1 MMMGGLLLAS
11 LLLGSLQVNGA
22 RAGAPDLFGDGG
34 NYDVAAHPLAPQ
46 MMRAR
51 YVTVNTAMLF
61 AVNGRPLGKGILPE
75 VSLNLFADASYT
87 GRVER
92 VWQDSWGAYWTGSLN
107 GVPGGYFYLTVVDG
121 AFMAHVG
128 SPRGIYEVAYTTE
141 GQYRVVQI
149 DQSKFVDHDPNWT
162 FDAPGAIMSDAEA
175 DAAADSGSTID
186 IMVAYTDDARAA
198 AGGTPA
204 IKATILTALNETN
217 TGYSQS
223 GVTTRLRLVHV
234 EEYAYTES
242 GDLFTDL
249 DRFTNT
255 TDNNFKTIHALRNTY
270 GADMVGLIVENGGA
284 YCGLANAIMATASN
298 AFQVTARSCATGY
311 YSFGHEFGHLQ
322 GARHDRYVD
331 SSNTP
336 YSYGHGYVN
345 LNARWRT
352 IMAYN
357 NECADTSPYS
367 SCTRIQ
373 YWSNPGKSYG
383 GAPTGKSNTKN
394 YLVLNNTDVTVANFR
409 TAVIGDGFN
418 SQFNT
423 DKAGW
428 SNVVGTWT
436 LYNSVNLRT
445 TGTASK
451 LASTVHA
458 GEYGDM
464 TYEASMKR
472 MGCNSCWSG
481 LILRGN
487 SASRN
492 ADGYWKSS
500 YWFAYNR
507 NGRFLVYKY
516 NATGGEVVL
525 KGSTANAAINTGS
538 DWNTLKVVAV
548 GSSLKFYINGTLVW
562 SGTDAAYAV
571 GDVGIGMQRDA
582 ASSGNVLYVNW
593 AKLSTTPTADE

>member
-1 MMMGGLLLAS
+1 
-11 LLLGSLQVNGA
+11 
-22 RAGAPDLFGDGG
+22 
-34 NYDVAAHPLAPQ
+34 
-46 MMRAR
+46 
-51 YVTVNTAMLF
+51 
-61 AVNGRPLGKGILPE
+61 
-75 VSLNLFADASYT
+75 
-87 GRVER
+87 
-92 VWQDSWGAYWTGSLN
+92 
-107 GVPGGYFYLTVVDG
+107 
-121 AFMAHVG
+121 
-128 SPRGIYEVAYTTE
+128 
-141 GQYRVVQI
+141 
-149 DQSKFVDHDPNWT
+149 
-162 FDAPGAIMSDAEA
+162 
-175 DAAADSGSTID
+175 
-186 IMVAYTDDARAA
+186 
-198 AGGTPA
+198 
-204 IKATILTALNETN
+204 
-217 TGYSQS
+217 
-223 GVTTRLRLVHV
+223 V
-234 EEYAYTES
+234 EEYAYAES

-331 SSNTP
+331 SGNTP

-345 LNARWRT
+345 TSARWRT

-357 NECADTSPYS
+357 NECADTSPYT

-373 YWSNPGKSYG
+373 NFSNPAKTYS
-383 GAPTGKSNTKN
+383 GAPTGQSNTKN

-409 TAVIGDGFN
+409 TAAIGNDFN

-451 LASTVHA
+451 LASTSHS
-458 GEYGDM
+458 GDYGDL

-472 MGCNSCWSG
+472 TGCNSCWSG
-481 LILRGN
+481 LIIRGN
-487 SASRN
+487 PASRN

-516 NATGGEVVL
+516 NASGGQVVL

-538 DWNTLKVVAV
+538 NWNTLKVVAV

-562 SGTDAAYAV
+562 SGTDAAYAT
-571 GDVGIGMQRDA
+571 GQAGIGMQRDA
-582 ASSGNVLYVNW
+582 SSSGNVLYVNW
-593 AKLSTTPTADE
+593 AKLSNTPTADPALDE